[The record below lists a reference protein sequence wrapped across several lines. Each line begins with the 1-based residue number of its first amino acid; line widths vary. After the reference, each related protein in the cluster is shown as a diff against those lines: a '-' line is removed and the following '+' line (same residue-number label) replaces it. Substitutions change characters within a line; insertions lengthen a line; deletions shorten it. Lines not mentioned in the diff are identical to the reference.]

1 MFSFL
6 KKLFK
11 GFDPDITES
20 EETTSVETG
29 GFDYDA
35 LWEEVTSK
43 LKDEVTT
50 RISIPKGRAYF
61 YIASKP
67 HKDTF
72 TYVGGYSV
80 RGKFASF
87 GIESYCGEEGRD
99 AIQALID
106 AAPKGHL
113 IREAEAKQGTK
124 NKTKWAWGVATS
136 IEMPREELVKW
147 YVETIIA
154 FYTFLEAQKPL
165 DAEASDSAEIVN
177 SGTSQEVSKKEPEAR
192 NYDKFAI
199 NGAGN
204 YGKAR
209 MVEAVVN
216 TYVQNNPKVTIEALQ
231 EVFPSHLL
239 KGFGVIRTEDGTIK
253 DYKRFYKSA
262 LPDGTVFYIC
272 NQWGKDATENFV
284 QFVNE
289 NVAGIAISKAAD
301 VADTDSAADGIDAAV
316 VEAEA
321 AKKAA
326 EMELQKL
333 KEEAE
338 KMKAEAE
345 AAKAE
350 AARVEAEKE
359 AAAAKAAIEKA
370 KAEAEAARLAA
381 EREAAAI
388 KAEVEK
394 AKAEAEAIR
403 LAAEKEAAAAKAAIE
418 KAKAEAEAARL
429 AAEKETAA
437 AKAAIEK
444 AKVDAE
450 GVRLAAEKEAAKST
464 AQISTATT
472 EFVGG
477 GTCVILKTP
486 GCSKL
491 QVVKAVKEVLN
502 FGLKEAKDLVDSAP
516 CVVKEKLSYEE
527 ATNLKKA
534 LEEAG
539 ATVEIKNFGGLP
551 GVFTL
556 KDGKKIRFSQ
566 GNLQFH
572 PKNYEFRFAKEQY
585 ETLGKEANEKC
596 SPTLDGWIDSFGW
609 GTSGYM
615 GCQPTENDLKESSY
629 GPKNGET
636 LTGDNANYDWG
647 VYNPITNGGNKEG
660 LWRTPSAAEWD
671 YLVKERPNAEKL
683 KVRCTV
689 CGNKGFILMPDDFW
703 SNRLRI
709 VVDTT
714 ANGYSNNVFD
724 SEQWKQLEELGAV
737 FFSKG
742 YCKYFS
748 SNSNYWT
755 EESRSSIWTTKKRTE
770 GYFHS
775 SYTYDKC
782 YKFPVRLIQ
791 DVK

>member
-1 MFSFL
+1 M
-6 KKLFK
+6 
-11 GFDPDITES
+11 E
-20 EETTSVETG
+20 
-29 GFDYDA
+29 
-35 LWEEVTSK
+35 
-43 LKDEVTT
+43 
-50 RISIPKGRAYF
+50 
-61 YIASKP
+61 
-67 HKDTF
+67 
-72 TYVGGYSV
+72 
-80 RGKFASF
+80 
-87 GIESYCGEEGRD
+87 
-99 AIQALID
+99 Q
-106 AAPKGHL
+106 
-113 IREAEAKQGTK
+113 
-124 NKTKWAWGVATS
+124 
-136 IEMPREELVKW
+136 
-147 YVETIIA
+147 
-154 FYTFLEAQKPL
+154 
-165 DAEASDSAEIVN
+165 
-177 SGTSQEVSKKEPEAR
+177 EAR

-199 NGAGN
+199 NGAGK

-216 TYVQNNPKVTIEALQ
+216 AYVQNNPKVTIEALK
-231 EVFPSHLL
+231 EVFPYHLL

-289 NVAGIAISKAAD
+289 NVAGITISKASELDDAD
-301 VADTDSAADGIDAAV
+301 LASAAEEAAIA
-316 VEAEA
+316 EAEA

-429 AAEKETAA
+429 AAEKEAAA

-444 AKVDAE
+444 AKSEAE
-450 GVRLAAEKEAAKST
+450 QAKLAAERESAKST
-464 AQISTATT
+464 AQISTTT
-472 EFVGG
+472 IEFVGG
-477 GTCVILKTP
+477 GTCVILKNP
-486 GCSKL
+486 GCSML
-491 QVVKAVKEVLN
+491 HVVKTVKDVCG

-516 CVVKEKLSYEE
+516 CVVKENLSYEE

-539 ATVEIKNFGGLP
+539 ATVEIKNLGGLP

-585 ETLGKEANEKC
+585 ETLGKEANKKC
-596 SPTLDGWIDSFGW
+596 SPTLDGWIDIFGW

-615 GCQPTENDLKESSY
+615 GCQPTEDSLNESDY
-629 GPKNGET
+629 GPNNSNT
-636 LTGDNANYDWG
+636 LTAGNVNYDWG
-647 VYNPITNGGNKEG
+647 MYNPISNGGNKEG
-660 LWRTPSAAEWD
+660 LWRTFSREEWR
-671 YLVKERPNAEKL
+671 YLVRERPNAEKL
-683 KVRCTV
+683 KFKCTV
-689 CGNKGFILMPDDFW
+689 CKEYGFILLPDDFW
-703 SNRLRI
+703 NNRLRI
-709 VVDTT
+709 AIDIT
-714 ANGYSNNVFD
+714 AREYSDNVFD
-724 SEQWKQLEELGAV
+724 LEQWKQLEALGAV
-737 FFSKG
+737 FFPWCEYKS
-742 YCKYFS
+742 FS
-748 SNSNYWT
+748 SDSTRKEWGYSNYEAYYWT
-755 EESRSSIWTTKKRTE
+755 SEKKYKAHRNGCESTSL
-770 GYFHS
+770 
-775 SYTYDKC
+775 C
-782 YKFPVRLIQ
+782 YKLPVRLIQ